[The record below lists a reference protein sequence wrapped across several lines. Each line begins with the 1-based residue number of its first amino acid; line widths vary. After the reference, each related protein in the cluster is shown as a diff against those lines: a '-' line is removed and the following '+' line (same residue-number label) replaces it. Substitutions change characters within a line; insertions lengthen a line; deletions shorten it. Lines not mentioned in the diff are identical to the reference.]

1 MPLYIER
8 ETESKMVERARIQSQ
23 ASEAQICV
31 ICQST
36 GCRLRLHFY
45 DVPSFLQ
52 FLHEPTKFWETLPC
66 SKGTSILKGYGFGGG
81 GRECLD
87 THNHWNFSTM
97 CSLIFR
103 VWGQRSDP
111 KKPINQ
117 HEAEDLSINHLY
129 PSALRMRERL
139 HFNTKQLLE

>member
-23 ASEAQICV
+23 ASKAQICV

-66 SKGTSILKGYGFGGG
+66 SKGTSILKGYGFEEEEGNVW
-81 GRECLD
+81 
-87 THNHWNFSTM
+87 THTTTETS
-97 CSLIFR
+97 
-103 VWGQRSDP
+103 
-111 KKPINQ
+111 
-117 HEAEDLSINHLY
+117 
-129 PSALRMRERL
+129 
-139 HFNTKQLLE
+139 QLCAA